1 MATIKRGKPAKDAEK
16 QAETAKGSN
25 VEARHEV
32 VNNPIEPEIKD
43 VTPEPPKRTEPIITV
58 LQPKPAQPQ
67 LSQPSRVAAGNVT
80 LYHKKSGRSLSVA
93 RSFAQQL
100 LKNNKDYE
108 IK

>member
-16 QAETAKGSN
+16 QAETAKVSN
-25 VEARHEV
+25 VEERPEV
-32 VNNPIEPEIKD
+32 VNKPIEPEIKEAI
-43 VTPEPPKRTEPIITV
+43 PEPPKRTEPIITV
-58 LQPKPAQPQ
+58 LQPKTAQPQ
-67 LSQPSRVAAGNVT
+67 LSQPSRVASGNVNI
-80 LYHKKSGRSLSVA
+80 YHKRSGRSLSVS